1 MRPNLAFG
9 PIDSV
14 MQYLLYLSVVVLGVL
29 LPVLVQKWRT
39 RREKAK
45 LLQRS
50 VVALRAEIEGNH
62 QRMLQVRDS
71 FANATTLLA
80 ANVAHLKSLR
90 ERVVADPSQP
100 ATAPAEQN
108 LNISLGLTAATAWDV
123 ARLAGALVLVPAEQ
137 LTALTRAYQVQEFY
151 ETNRAMLLQTL
162 MKSTALDL
170 PADLRQLSSL
180 DARLEGFTVA
190 HAVLQYQTGLAQGL
204 IDAYSTALAT
214 FSNNAQQRPVKVAAA

>member
-50 VVALRAEIEGNH
+50 LVALHAEIEGNH
-62 QRMLQVRDS
+62 KRLLVARDS

-80 ANVAHLKSLR
+80 ANVAQLKSLR
-90 ERVVADPSQP
+90 ERLVADSSQQ

-123 ARLAGALVLVPAEQ
+123 ARLADALVLIPAEQ
-137 LTALTRAYQVQEFY
+137 LTALTRAYQLQRLY
-151 ETNRAMLLQTL
+151 ETDRAMLLQTL
-162 MKSTALDL
+162 MKSAALDL
-170 PADLRQLSSL
+170 PADLRQLSVL

-190 HAVLQYQTGLAQGL
+190 HAVLQYQTGMAQGL
-204 IDAYSTALAT
+204 IDAYAAALAT
-214 FSNNAQQRPVKVAAA
+214 FANNSQRPSARVATA